1 MFDDAGRVQSTTDA
15 NNKQTSFFYDEA
27 NQLTETRTPEGFPVR
42 TEYWANGAV
51 RAQIDGLGNR
61 TEFEYSTRGELKTQK
76 DPLGRTTTYNSYRN
90 GRVWQRQE
98 HGGNCG
104 TGSSCTTFTYNA
116 AGQPLTIAYSD
127 PDTPDVTGITYDGAG
142 RRTQM
147 TDGSGTSTWSWDSL
161 GNIDAYTNGAGDVI
175 DYQYQAGPGYG
186 RLLYRVD
193 YPGAAGFVTYTYDEM
208 GRSKTLADWN
218 AKTSTFAWDLNSN
231 LDTITYPTGTNEV
244 DNFDYFRDNHMQ
256 KAEFKRSGVAY
267 GTETYTRLAAGQVD
281 TVDAAG
287 LAGSVAGVDFDYAYD
302 NNTRLTRTTPAATPT
317 YGYDNADNLT
327 GLLDGSR
334 QVFDAANQLC
344 FAAPSGVT
352 GGSCGSTPAGATDY
366 DYDTR
371 GNRTAK
377 TPPTGP
383 ASTYTY
389 DQANRLASATVPK
402 AGNDGEYTAL
412 ATPARVQD
420 TRTTPG
426 TKITPA
432 NPLVTT
438 ITGGSSGVPTTGV
451 EAVVLNVTVVDPSAA
466 GHLTAYPAGTTKPAA
481 SNINYTTAQT
491 ISNLVVTQV
500 NAAGQVEFYVH
511 ADTHIVIDV
520 VGWYASPTGSNAG
533 MFNALSPGR
542 LIDTRDPAVP
552 AIGGGAAG
560 TAIQVA
566 GQQGVPATGATAVVV
581 NITATGQNGAGFIK
595 AYPDQDPGT
604 PRPASV
610 NLNYPASGDLSGL
623 SVVKLGADGKI
634 RVYSNVTTDVVI
646 DVFGWYSTPSGSGN
660 AFTPA
665 TPIRLLQTTDTAGV
679 CTPDCGRLD
688 NNPTGSNR
696 TLSVKLAGEG
706 TVPATG
712 VTAVSV
718 TLTAVNP
725 SAAGHIRLWA
735 SGDTEPAVSNINFQ
749 AGQTIANA
757 AIVKLGNDGYL
768 NIRSIN
774 ADTDVIIDV
783 NGWYTTTATDH
794 WQYHYNGDG
803 TRTQKIG
810 ADTTTNYTYTP
821 TGLPTLLKETT
832 GNQTT
837 YYIYGP
843 TAGPPQSRSVGL

>member
-1 MFDDAGRVQSTTDA
+1 
-15 NNKQTSFFYDEA
+15 
-27 NQLTETRTPEGFPVR
+27 
-42 TEYWANGAV
+42 
-51 RAQIDGLGNR
+51 
-61 TEFEYSTRGELKTQK
+61 
-76 DPLGRTTTYNSYRN
+76 
-90 GRVWQRQE
+90 
-98 HGGNCG
+98 
-104 TGSSCTTFTYNA
+104 
-116 AGQPLTIAYSD
+116 
-127 PDTPDVTGITYDGAG
+127 
-142 RRTQM
+142 
-147 TDGSGTSTWSWDSL
+147 
-161 GNIDAYTNGAGDVI
+161 
-175 DYQYQAGPGYG
+175 
-186 RLLYRVD
+186 
-193 YPGAAGFVTYTYDEM
+193 
-208 GRSKTLADWN
+208 
-218 AKTSTFAWDLNSN
+218 
-231 LDTITYPTGTNEV
+231 
-244 DNFDYFRDNHMQ
+244 
-256 KAEFKRSGVAY
+256 
-267 GTETYTRLAAGQVD
+267 
-281 TVDAAG
+281 
-287 LAGSVAGVDFDYAYD
+287 
-302 NNTRLTRTTPAATPT
+302 
-317 YGYDNADNLT
+317 
-327 GLLDGSR
+327 
-334 QVFDAANQLC
+334 
-344 FAAPSGVT
+344 
-352 GGSCGSTPAGATDY
+352 
-366 DYDTR
+366 
-371 GNRTAK
+371 
-377 TPPTGP
+377 
-383 ASTYTY
+383 
-389 DQANRLASATVPK
+389 
-402 AGNDGEYTAL
+402 
-412 ATPARVQD
+412 
-420 TRTTPG
+420 
-426 TKITPA
+426 
-432 NPLVTT
+432 
-438 ITGGSSGVPTTGV
+438 
-451 EAVVLNVTVVDPSAA
+451 
-466 GHLTAYPAGTTKPAA
+466 
-481 SNINYTTAQT
+481 
-491 ISNLVVTQV
+491 
-500 NAAGQVEFYVH
+500 
-511 ADTHIVIDV
+511 
-520 VGWYASPTGSNAG
+520 

-821 TGLPTLLKETT
+821 TGLPTLLKETA

-843 TAGPPQSRSVGL
+843 TGAPLAQINPDGTTTYHHHDQLGSTRALTSSTGTTTGTTTYDPYGKPTHTTGTTSRLGWTGQYQDPETGHTYLRARYYDPTTGTFLTRDPIETITREPYGYVGGNPLNATDPSGLVGIPGTDLCIDILDDNCRSNADGKSLRDTFGRASTLCQMYCDDVSNYSSGVAAVAGLSCPLTAVGCVVAPIASGVGVASSAAHMLFTCADGFGDEYCMRSLGAFAVNAAGFGLGAGAFKALRYAGESSEWSLFWGQLSVGDYFSLWAACTDTTERPDTEQRHRRAVPPGQGQ